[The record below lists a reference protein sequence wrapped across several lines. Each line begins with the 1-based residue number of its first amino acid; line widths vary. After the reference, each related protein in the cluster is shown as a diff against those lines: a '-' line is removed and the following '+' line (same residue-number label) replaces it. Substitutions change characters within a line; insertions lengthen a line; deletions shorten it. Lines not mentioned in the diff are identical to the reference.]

1 VQPADRNLAD
11 DGDRSRVE
19 QFAYVGADQCGA
31 DDHLAVGVNNELA
44 RPEQ

>member
-11 DGDRSRVE
+11 DGDRRRMA
-19 QFAYVGADQCGA
+19 QFADVGCDQRGA